1 MPRHIPELERPLLV
15 PDPDRVR
22 VVFVLRLGNEREPLA
37 RIERRV
43 FQRLGPKRD
52 SRRRH
57 GENARILPVHDL
69 TRRRVPEPVARLGA
83 LEQQTQP
90 LAQSSAE

>member
-22 VVFVLRLGNEREPLA
+22 VVLILRLGDERESPA
-37 RIERRV
+37 RVERRIV
-43 FQRLGPKRD
+43 ERLGTERD

-57 GENARILPVHDL
+57 DEDPRVLPVHDL
-69 TRRRVPEPVARLGA
+69 ARRRIPEPVARLGA